1 METKK
6 KLQQV
11 KCFLFD
17 MDGTI
22 YLEDAILPGTLETLK
37 KLDDLGV
44 KYYFLTNNSSRD
56 PLYYQNKVKKMGIE
70 IPEERILISTHSS
83 IYYLSQKGAKNL
95 FVLGTQ
101 ELKTDLTKAGFS
113 VVTEGNQ
120 KVDYVV
126 VGFDLQLNYENLSIA
141 CQYVDEGVPYMATH
155 PDVRCPMKN
164 GKYIPDCGSF
174 ITLIN
179 TATGKACEA
188 FTGKPSQYMIDVVL
202 AKTGFKPEDL
212 AVVGDRI
219 YTDIALGKNNG
230 ILSIL
235 LLSGEATLADLPT
248 SSVQPDMIFKGIYEL
263 AANLT

>member
-1 METKK
+1 MKVKER
-6 KLQQV
+6 LEQV

-22 YLEDAILPGTLETLK
+22 YLEDSILPGTLETLN
-37 KLDDLGV
+37 KLDELGI

-56 PLYYQNKVKKMGIE
+56 SLYYKNKVKNMGID
-70 IPEERILISTHSS
+70 IAEEKILISTHSS
-83 IYYLSQKGAKNL
+83 IYYLNKKGAKKL
-95 FVLGTQ
+95 FVLGTK
-101 ELKTDLTKAGFS
+101 ELKEDLKKTGFELI
-113 VVTEGNQ
+113 TEGNKQ
-120 KVDYVV
+120 VDYVV
-126 VGFDLQLNYENLSIA
+126 VGFDLQLNYENLCIA

-174 ITLIN
+174 INLIN
-179 TATGKACEA
+179 TATGKACQA

-202 AKTGFKPEDL
+202 KKTGFVTADL

-219 YTDIALGKNNG
+219 YTDIALGKNND

-235 LLSGEATLADLPT
+235 LLSGEATLADLKT
-248 SSVQPDMIFKGIYEL
+248 SSVQPDIIFNGIYEL
-263 AANLT
+263 GEML